1 MTNNQYRIEFTSDLS
16 RGITV
21 TPIRF
26 ALLSNENMA
35 HAFVIKTTRN
45 GQKNDLTGSNVRAY
59 FIPASQNL
67 SVLIDG
73 EVDQN
78 GNAVIELTKDC
89 YYYTGRFFLII
100 ETEMDN
106 VTSCIFYGDGY
117 VTKTNT
123 DEIVAPPETVGIISA
138 VLYNKPQSLTDAQK
152 AQARANIGAISEVDV
167 PKKGVDYWTEADQ
180 ESIVQQ
186 VIAALG
192 TPVFGTVDA
201 NNNIILSGELTDGFY
216 AVKYEDS
223 DGNVIAIGNLGISS
237 APAYTNLLSTAIGQD
252 GAVLNGVGYVDGYR
266 LSGDCNAAG
275 QLSYHSAASGYFLTG
290 YMPITKEQIETG
302 CTIYV
307 KGVNL
312 TANDG
317 NVRMLVAPDYNY
329 TGYINN
335 VKIVNDSIPG
345 VTFTQIA
352 DQYYKFSLSYDFLRN
367 GNYPHATTGAAFSDV
382 KYFRMSL
389 SGSGEGVII
398 TLNQEITDNAE
409 PDNPIV
415 NLIDTVGYQ
424 DGKRVNSNGEYI
436 DADGYTSS
444 GRISVTQGDVLRTKG
459 INFDAA
465 DNGRCNIHVWEAS
478 GANQYFILNSTS
490 DLPKDTNH
498 LNITIDDNNNLTV
511 TIKSTAFVEIT
522 FTGYGSGADLIV
534 TKNQEI
540 T

>member
-1 MTNNQYRIEFTSDLS
+1 MASYERQTWVDLQTPLDAAHMNHIEEGIASIVGITSIKQTTTSTADGGNNVITATLDNGTTETFNIKNGSKGSTGGKGDTGAAGVGIKSVVQTTTSSAD
-16 RGITV
+16 GGNNVITV
-21 TPIRF
+21 TKTDGTT
-26 ALLSNENMA
+26 ST
-35 HAFVIKTTRN
+35 FVVKN
-45 GQKNDLTGSNVRAY
+45 GSKGGTGA
-59 FIPASQNL
+59 
-67 SVLIDG
+67 
-73 EVDQN
+73 N
-78 GNAVIELTKDC
+78 GAK
-89 YYYTGRFFLII
+89 GA
-100 ETEMDN
+100 
-106 VTSCIFYGDGY
+106 DGY
-117 VTKTNT
+117 TPV
-123 DEIVAPPETVGIISA
+123 
-138 VLYNKPQSLTDAQK
+138 
-152 AQARANIGAISEVDV
+152 
-167 PKKGVDYWTEADQ
+167 KGVDYFTPADQ
-180 ESIVQQ
+180 EAIVQQ

-192 TPVFGTVDA
+192 TPVFGTIDE
-201 NNNIILSGELTDGFY
+201 NNHITLSGHLVGGTYTLSFEDEDGFE
-216 AVKYEDS
+216 ADVGTINK
-223 DGNVIAIGNLGISS
+223 SS
-237 APAYTNLLSTAIGQD
+237 YTNLLSAAIGQD

-266 LSGDCNAAG
+266 LTGDCNAAG
-275 QLSYHSAASGYFLTG
+275 QLSYHSDATGYFLTG
-290 YMPITKEQIETG
+290 YMPITKEQIENG

-345 VTFTQIA
+345 VAFTQIT
-352 DQYYKFSLSYDFLRN
+352 DQYYKFDLSYDFLRN

-409 PDNPIV
+409 PDNQIV

-424 DGKRVNSNGEYI
+424 DGKRVNSSGEYV

>member
-117 VTKTNT
+117 VTKTST

-152 AQARANIGAISEVDV
+152 QQARANIGAISEVDV
-167 PKKGVDYWTEADQ
+167 PQKGVDYWTSADQ

-192 TPVFGTVDA
+192 TPVYGTVDA
-201 NNNIILSGELTDGFY
+201 NKHIKLSGHLVDGTYTLSFEDTDGFT
-216 AVKYEDS
+216 AELCALDKTS
-223 DGNVIAIGNLGISS
+223 RPS
-237 APAYTNLLSTAIGQD
+237 YTNQIPISKDTD
-252 GAVLNGVGYVDGYR
+252 GSILNGVGYATATR
-266 LSGDCNAAG
+266 ISGSSGQTSPVANANAATPSFTTG
-275 QLSYHSAASGYFLTG
+275 FIPVKKGDVIRLKNCWMDSAELGDDVSPYGHRTWALLIAFYDAIGTAKQSASIGWKDLPTD
-290 YMPITKEQIETG
+290 TS
-302 CTIYV
+302 V
-307 KGVNL
+307 VSGVVD
-312 TANDG
+312 TDG
-317 NVRMLVAPDYNY
+317 MYRQFTVNV
-329 TGYINN
+329 
-335 VKIVNDSIPG
+335 
-345 VTFTQIA
+345 
-352 DQYYKFSLSYDFLRN
+352 
-367 GNYPHATTGAAFSDV
+367 NYPYMRLNLAAIDPAQAILTV
-382 KYFRMSL
+382 N
-389 SGSGEGVII
+389 E
-398 TLNQEITDNAE
+398 
-409 PDNPIV
+409 PIV
-415 NLIDTVGYQ
+415 
-424 DGKRVNSNGEYI
+424 
-436 DADGYTSS
+436 
-444 GRISVTQGDVLRTKG
+444 
-459 INFDAA
+459 
-465 DNGRCNIHVWEAS
+465 
-478 GANQYFILNSTS
+478 
-490 DLPKDTNH
+490 
-498 LNITIDDNNNLTV
+498 
-511 TIKSTAFVEIT
+511 
-522 FTGYGSGADLIV
+522 
-534 TKNQEI
+534 
-540 T
+540 

>member
-1 MTNNQYRIEFTSDLS
+1 MASYERQTWVDLQTPLDAAHMNHIEEGIASIVGITSIKQTTTSTADGGNNVITATLDNGTTETFNIKNGSKGSTGSKGDTGAAGVGIKSVVQTTTSSAD
-16 RGITV
+16 GGNNVITV
-21 TPIRF
+21 TKTDGTT
-26 ALLSNENMA
+26 ST
-35 HAFVIKTTRN
+35 FVVKN
-45 GQKNDLTGSNVRAY
+45 GSKGSTGA
-59 FIPASQNL
+59 A
-67 SVLIDG
+67 G
-73 EVDQN
+73 AK
-78 GNAVIELTKDC
+78 GA
-89 YYYTGRFFLII
+89 
-100 ETEMDN
+100 
-106 VTSCIFYGDGY
+106 DGY
-117 VTKTNT
+117 TPV
-123 DEIVAPPETVGIISA
+123 
-138 VLYNKPQSLTDAQK
+138 
-152 AQARANIGAISEVDV
+152 
-167 PKKGVDYWTEADQ
+167 KGVDYWTPADQ

-424 DGKRVNSNGEYI
+424 DGKRVNSNGEYV

>member
-117 VTKTNT
+117 VTKTST

-152 AQARANIGAISEVDV
+152 QQARANIGAISEVDV
-167 PKKGVDYWTEADQ
+167 PQKGVHYWTPADQ

-192 TPVFGTVDA
+192 TPVFGTIDEDNHITLTGKFVDG
-201 NNNIILSGELTDGFY
+201 NYTFSIEDEEGKSYFDGSFSKQSYINQIPISTDTDGSVY
-216 AVKYEDS
+216 
-223 DGNVIAIGNLGISS
+223 
-237 APAYTNLLSTAIGQD
+237 
-252 GAVLNGVGYVDGYR
+252 NGVGYKTASRGNSSGEIVDLAGGSNPPFCTGFIPCKQGDVIR
-266 LSGDCNAAG
+266 LKNC
-275 QLSYHSAASGYFLTG
+275 
-290 YMPITKEQIETG
+290 
-302 CTIYV
+302 
-307 KGVNL
+307 
-312 TANDG
+312 
-317 NVRMLVAPDYNY
+317 
-329 TGYINN
+329 YI
-335 VKIVNDSIPG
+335 
-345 VTFTQIA
+345 
-352 DQYYKFSLSYDFLRN
+352 
-367 GNYPHATTGAAFSDV
+367 HATTQDNDSFKALYGNTGPWGVRFGLYNSSKANIAVESWGNLSQSNNATNILSDYTRVPEGTGLTQGMIYQFKIAYANTAYIRLCLAADV
-382 KYFRMSL
+382 ANGFTAADAI
-389 SGSGEGVII
+389 V
-398 TLNQEITDNAE
+398 TVNQEI
-409 PDNPIV
+409 
-415 NLIDTVGYQ
+415 G
-424 DGKRVNSNGEYI
+424 
-436 DADGYTSS
+436 
-444 GRISVTQGDVLRTKG
+444 
-459 INFDAA
+459 
-465 DNGRCNIHVWEAS
+465 
-478 GANQYFILNSTS
+478 
-490 DLPKDTNH
+490 
-498 LNITIDDNNNLTV
+498 
-511 TIKSTAFVEIT
+511 
-522 FTGYGSGADLIV
+522 
-534 TKNQEI
+534 
-540 T
+540 

>member
-167 PKKGVDYWTEADQ
+167 PQKGVDYWTPADQ

-192 TPVFGTVDA
+192 TPVFGRVDE
-201 NNNIILSGELTDGFY
+201 NKHITLSGHLVDGTYTISFEDTDGFTSDVCTIEKGGITNLADPTSTDWVEKRRINSSGSIVEAY
-216 AVKYEDS
+216 AGS
-223 DGNVIAIGNLGISS
+223 VIANFIPCKNGDVVRVKGLDIAYYQAGPTDGGKTNMWYYKSDKTTSVTKIVVADNSS
-237 APAYTNLLSTAIGQD
+237 IFVQSGDVFTFTVG
-252 GAVLNGVGYVDGYR
+252 NGV
-266 LSGDCNAAG
+266 SSNADQIAYIRPFG
-275 QLSYHSAASGYFLTG
+275 RYMTG
-290 YMPITKEQIETG
+290 YTK
-302 CTIYV
+302 
-307 KGVNL
+307 
-312 TANDG
+312 ND
-317 NVRMLVAPDYNY
+317 
-329 TGYINN
+329 
-335 VKIVNDSIPG
+335 
-345 VTFTQIA
+345 
-352 DQYYKFSLSYDFLRN
+352 
-367 GNYPHATTGAAFSDV
+367 
-382 KYFRMSL
+382 
-389 SGSGEGVII
+389 VII
-398 TLNQEITDNAE
+398 TVNEEI
-409 PDNPIV
+409 P
-415 NLIDTVGYQ
+415 
-424 DGKRVNSNGEYI
+424 
-436 DADGYTSS
+436 
-444 GRISVTQGDVLRTKG
+444 
-459 INFDAA
+459 
-465 DNGRCNIHVWEAS
+465 
-478 GANQYFILNSTS
+478 
-490 DLPKDTNH
+490 
-498 LNITIDDNNNLTV
+498 
-511 TIKSTAFVEIT
+511 
-522 FTGYGSGADLIV
+522 
-534 TKNQEI
+534 
-540 T
+540 